1 MRELLVIFFFVLS
14 GVVFVVLGAKDS
26 ISTARDLPS
35 NPFELKGSPYGEVLG
50 MAMQDPVN
58 LVWHGGQRHEDVL
71 SADGGHGGESGF
83 AINMNADG
91 SEVLHVKLKMELGLF
106 DKYTRQRN
114 MPGGR
119 KGAIRAYEKARVKN
133 LLQTAYDFDRT
144 NYGNY
149 NALNFFYVTNAKRRD
164 GLRSIDDAISL
175 GRQTLEA
182 CEKYKS
188 VDLQDALTAAVAA
201 ENILIWQDSLSR
213 VRGGSLDELSK
224 SHKRLVNGGWIPE
237 CLFTS

>member
-1 MRELLVIFFFVLS
+1 M
-14 GVVFVVLGAKDS
+14 
-26 ISTARDLPS
+26 
-35 NPFELKGSPYGEVLG
+35 
-50 MAMQDPVN
+50 
-58 LVWHGGQRHEDVL
+58 

-224 SHKRLVNGGWIPE
+224 SHKRLVKEYLNYQRVMGVAVEDGSLNVYSQARIDE
-237 CLFTS
+237 MAQRFGVLRYSVREYKKKIERLQAAEE